1 MCTPDVPCKENIIAV
16 VVPVIAAWAAAG
28 TAIAAAGTLAA
39 TMATVSGFLTVA
51 GAALTTVGA
60 ISKNEDVMKVGGFM
74 SLAGGI
80 GSVINS
86 ASAATAS
93 AAENATAQE
102 AANAAWQSGGQ
113 AEVANAAAQSG
124 TAAAQEAAN
133 AAWQAGGQAEVAA
146 GGLSSELAPQAIND
160 FGYDAI
166 NEGLYKSA
174 FDKAGSAAQVAEAQP
189 ATALRDLKDWRAP
202 MEQSAIEQAGGQA
215 TAQTLPNVPQAAQGP
230 LSGEGMTKSR
240 LQSLLQGAAEKAG
253 EGVSGLS
260 KFVKNNKELVDMGG
274 GVLKSMYGP
283 EAEKMDFEQSIMQ
296 RRLRNLNSPI
306 RLANLGPR

>member
-1 MCTPDVPCKENIIAV
+1 MAV
-16 VVPVIAAWAAAG
+16 VIPVIAAWAAAG

-39 TMATVSGFLTVA
+39 TMATVTGFLTVA

-80 GSVINS
+80 GSAFNS
-86 ASAATAS
+86 ATAASAS

-113 AEVANAAAQSG
+113 AEVAGAAAQSG

-133 AAWQAGGQAEVAA
+133 AAWQAGGQAEVAGA
-146 GGLSSELAPQAIND
+146 TNGLSSELASQSIND

-174 FDKAGSAAQVAEAQP
+174 FDRAGAASQALETQP
-189 ATALRDLKDWRAP
+189 ATALKDLQDWRSP
-202 MEQSAIEQAGGQA
+202 MGQSAAPE
-215 TAQTLPNVPQAAQGP
+215 TAASLPSVPQVSTAAPQTA
-230 LSGEGMTKSR
+230 LSGENLTKSR
-240 LQSLLQGAAEKAG
+240 LQSLLQGAADKAG
-253 EGVSGLS
+253 EGLNGLGS
-260 KFVKNNKELVDMGG
+260 FVRNNKELVDMGG

-283 EAEKMDFEQSIMQ
+283 EAEKMNFEQSIMQ